1 MRNAALNPQFK
12 GGQPEIEILAGS
24 QFVLSPLG
32 SWETV
37 FGRAALICSTSPV
50 VFQHLVMMEQM
61 LLLRIEV
68 MVSLM
73 VKVYLDCLMTFWLI
87 LVQGII

>member
-50 VFQHLVMMEQM
+50 VFQHLVARTHDWTMHYALCTMH
-61 LLLRIEV
+61 
-68 MVSLM
+68 
-73 VKVYLDCLMTFWLI
+73 
-87 LVQGII
+87 